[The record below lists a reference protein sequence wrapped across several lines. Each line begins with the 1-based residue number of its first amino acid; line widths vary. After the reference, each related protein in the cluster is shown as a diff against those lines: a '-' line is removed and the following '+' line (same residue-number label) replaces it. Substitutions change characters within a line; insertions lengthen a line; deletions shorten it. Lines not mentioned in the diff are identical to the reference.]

1 MKKVITIFLTVLIS
15 MSILSQSFYIASAKK
30 YSYRCTRC
38 HDKGYVL
45 CPICGGTGRAYNV
58 VFDRFDNCTRCHL
71 KGRLKCPM
79 CGGKYSKKTSSSSSK
94 TSKTTTTKKKKSKFS
109 YKKLGNKRIKITG
122 FRKASKYTN
131 VKKIKIPKKING
143 YKVVKIGKKAFK
155 RYKKLKTAIVPRK
168 VKIAKGA
175 FPKKTKIKRK

>member
-15 MSILSQSFYIASAKK
+15 MSILSQSFCIASAKN
-30 YSYRCTRC
+30 YSYKCTRC
-38 HDKGYVL
+38 RDKGYVL

-58 VFDRFDNCTRCHL
+58 VFDSFSNCTRCHL
-71 KGRLKCPM
+71 SGRLTCPM
-79 CGGKYSKKTSSSSSK
+79 CGGKYSKNSSNSSS
-94 TSKTTTTKKKKSKFS
+94 TTQKKKSKFS
-109 YKKLGNKRIKITG
+109 YKKLSKKRIIITG
-122 FRKASKYTN
+122 FRKASKYKN
-131 VKKIKIPKKING
+131 VKKIKIPKKIKG

-155 RYKKLKTAIVPRK
+155 KYKKLKTAIVPKK